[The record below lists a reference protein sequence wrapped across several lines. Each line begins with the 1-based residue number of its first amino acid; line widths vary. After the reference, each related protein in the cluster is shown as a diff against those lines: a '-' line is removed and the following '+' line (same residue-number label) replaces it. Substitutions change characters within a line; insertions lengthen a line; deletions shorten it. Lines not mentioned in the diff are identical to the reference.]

1 MRYNSGAVRPIGEAM
16 TEPVQE
22 ISLTDLIAAVMR
34 RKRIVLSYAACL
46 FLVALLYA
54 IFATPQYSALIVVQP
69 QTDQVGGGALAQLA
83 GQLGSVSSM
92 VGLGMGHTEDVE
104 NNYLATL
111 TSHQLALKFID
122 EYHVAPL
129 LFPRRWDAQTQ
140 SWKQSSPGVF
150 ARIRLWISRAIARIS
165 HDQGWRPPADAPT
178 TWQLLDAFHAI
189 LQVKKKEDAGVVLV
203 TIRYPNPQI
212 AAAWANEY
220 VALANSLIR
229 ARVVSESGAALSYLA
244 QEAQKTSV
252 TVVKNSTY
260 LLIQRH
266 LEEQIEAKS
275 KPDYAFQVVDPAI
288 VPGAP
293 SSPKRKL
300 VVLGAILVGLILG
313 SLAAVF
319 QEFFLVPRRRPAPV
333 TDRTGRERSHPVG
346 ERS

>member
-1 MRYNSGAVRPIGEAM
+1 M
-16 TEPVQE
+16 TESDQE
-22 ISLTDLIAAVMR
+22 ISLTDLTAALMR
-34 RKRIVLSYAACL
+34 RKRVVFTYTACV

-54 IFATPQYSALIVVQP
+54 IFATPQYSGVIVVQP
-69 QTDQVGGGALAQLA
+69 QSDQPGGALAQLA

-92 VGLGMGHTEDVE
+92 VGLGMGHAEDRE

-111 TSHQLALKFID
+111 TSHELALKFID

-129 LFPRRWDAQTQ
+129 LFPRRWDGKTQ
-140 SWKQSSPGVF
+140 SWKLLHPGPL
-150 ARIRLWISRAIARIS
+150 ARAKLWISRAIARIS
-165 HDQGWRPPADAPT
+165 HDQGWRPPSNVPT
-178 TWQLLDAFHAI
+178 TWQLLDSFHAI
-189 LQVKKKEDAGVVLV
+189 LEVKKKEDAGVVLV
-203 TIRYPNPQI
+203 TIRYPDPQI
-212 AAAWANEY
+212 AADWANEY

-229 ARVVSESGAALSYLA
+229 ARVVSESDAALSYLA
-244 QEAQKTSV
+244 QVAQQTSV
-252 TVVKNSTY
+252 TEVKNSTY

-275 KPDYAFQVVDPAI
+275 KSDYAFQVVDPAI

-313 SLAAVF
+313 SLVAVF
-319 QEFFLVPRRRPAPV
+319 QEFFLVPRRRSAPV
-333 TDRTGRERSHPVG
+333 TDRPRREHGHPAG

>member
-1 MRYNSGAVRPIGEAM
+1 M

-22 ISLTDLIAAVMR
+22 ISLTDLVAAVTR
-34 RKRIVLSYAACL
+34 RKRVVLAYASCVFFA
-46 FLVALLYA
+46 ALLYA
-54 IFATPQYSALIVVQP
+54 IFATPQYSALTVVQP
-69 QTDQVGGGALAQLA
+69 QTDQAGGGALAQLA

-92 VGLGMGHTEDVE
+92 VGLGMGHAEEQE

-111 TSHQLALKFID
+111 ASHQLALKFID

-129 LFPRRWDAQTQ
+129 LFPRRWDSQTQ
-140 SWKQSSPGVF
+140 SWKPLHPGAF
-150 ARIRLWISRAIARIS
+150 ARVRLWISRVIARIS
-165 HDQGWRPPADAPT
+165 HDQGWQPPANAPT

-189 LQVKKKEDAGVVLV
+189 LKVKKDDAGVVLV

-212 AAAWANEY
+212 AAAWANED
-220 VALANSLIR
+220 VALANKLIR
-229 ARVVSESGAALSYLA
+229 ARAVSESDAALSYLA
-244 QEAQKTSV
+244 QEARKTSV
-252 TVVKNSTY
+252 TEVKNSTY
-260 LLIQRH
+260 LLIQRY
-266 LEEQIEAKS
+266 LEEEIEAKS

-300 VVLGAILVGLILG
+300 VVLGAILVGLVLG
-313 SLAAVF
+313 SLVAVF

-333 TDRTGRERSHPVG
+333 TDRPGRKHSHPAG

>member
-1 MRYNSGAVRPIGEAM
+1 M

-34 RKRIVLSYAACL
+34 RKRVVLTYAASL

-69 QTDQVGGGALAQLA
+69 QTDQVGGALAQLA

-92 VGLGMGHTEDVE
+92 VGLGGGRAQEQE
-104 NNYLATL
+104 SNYLATL

-129 LFPRRWDAQTQ
+129 LFPRRWDSRTQ
-140 SWKQSSPGVF
+140 SWKPLPPGVF
-150 ARIRLWISRAIARIS
+150 ARFSLWMSHTIARIS
-165 HDQGWRPPADAPT
+165 HDQGWRPPANAPT
-178 TWQLLDAFHAI
+178 TWQMLDAFHAI

-212 AAAWANEY
+212 AAEWANEY

-229 ARVVSESGAALSYLA
+229 ARVVSESDAALSYLV
-244 QEAQKTSV
+244 QEAQQTSV
-252 TVVKNSTY
+252 TEVKNSTY

-288 VPGAP
+288 VPGTP

-300 VVLGAILVGLILG
+300 VVLGAILVGAVLG
-313 SLAAVF
+313 SLVAVF
-319 QEFFLVPRRRPAPV
+319 QEFFLVPRRRSVPV
-333 TDRTGRERSHPVG
+333 TDRPGREPSHPIG